1 MWQTRDVTFHWKAGS
16 WCSHSNLAERETSR
30 NFLFTRFMEKML
42 YVFSFTFFHC
52 RSFSPCICAA
62 SISHFVTPAT
72 KFSCCYS
79 NKRMSPLFLIS
90 HSLDLCRP
98 FSRWASL
105 ACRLLSLFLSPS
117 LALYSKFVDM
127 TIDLSLILQTTR
139 IQKQFPLSVFVFI
152 DSLVV
157 SGLQDARGYAISRQN
172 NYELHLGCHTCLLSY
187 FTLVCL
193 WCGRTVRQ
201 AYGHVITKFSQR
213 GRHAVLHFLTHGAP
227 WPALRTREFH
237 NNAWATCTDFKLL

>member
-1 MWQTRDVTFHWKAGS
+1 MQHTFLCILCFLS
-16 WCSHSNLAERETSR
+16 LA
-30 NFLFTRFMEKML
+30 
-42 YVFSFTFFHC
+42 
-52 RSFSPCICAA
+52 
-62 SISHFVTPAT
+62 
-72 KFSCCYS
+72 
-79 NKRMSPLFLIS
+79 
-90 HSLDLCRP
+90 LDLQPCRP

-213 GRHAVLHFLTHGAP
+213 GRHAVLHFLSHGAP
-227 WPALRTREFH
+227 WPALRTRELH